1 MNGPTG
7 LGHNVQRWEGSGQ
20 SRRLSPLLSLLF
32 LSPPLAWVRLPSLLS
47 HLLLLLLRRLRV
59 PVPPSPRAARVGG
72 RPLVAAAVEVRPG
85 IGLVGRWLGV
95 FLLG

>member
-1 MNGPTG
+1 MEITCRGG
-7 LGHNVQRWEGSGQ
+7 EGSGQ

-47 HLLLLLLRRLRV
+47 HLLLRRLRV